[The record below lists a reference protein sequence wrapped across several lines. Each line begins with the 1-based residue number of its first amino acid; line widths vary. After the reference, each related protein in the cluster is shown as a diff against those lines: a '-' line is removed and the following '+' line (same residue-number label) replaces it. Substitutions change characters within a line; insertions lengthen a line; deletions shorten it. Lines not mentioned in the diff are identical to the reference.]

1 MTGASPRGR
10 THRIG
15 IVAGP
20 DAGHAFPA
28 FALAGL
34 FDAAGYGVVVYTGRR
49 WLDEASRR
57 GIRTLELPGLT
68 ALADDDDGDAGDKL
82 SGRAARI
89 ACALEPS
96 LVAEHIDL
104 VVSDAITV
112 GGGWGAELAGI
123 PWVECSPHPL
133 YDASRGLPPVGSGLA
148 VGTGL
153 QGRLRDSLMRVATAR
168 SIRLGER
175 QRSSARTSIGLP
187 GTPAPAARL
196 VATLPALEVR
206 RPDWPERTHI
216 VGPLLWEPTDEI
228 FTVPG
233 GDGPLIM
240 VAPSTA
246 ATGAGDMIDHV
257 LGGLAGLR
265 RDVRVVVSG
274 LGIDDSTVAA
284 ICVGAGLPAG
294 AVVAGLA
301 RQDQL
306 LASGAVDVL
315 ICGGG
320 HGILAK
326 SLTHGV
332 PVVTI
337 PGGGDQWEL
346 ANRVSRIGVG
356 ELVRPVTADTVTG
369 AVRTVLDDP
378 GYADRAASV
387 AASARGTVDPVTVI
401 DRVLGRSGAAPADR
415 TPIGS
420 TPCD

>member
-20 DAGHAFPA
+20 DASHAFPA

-175 QRSSARTSIGLP
+175 QRSVPGHRSDCPELRHPPPDWWPRCPRWRYAARTGPSGP
-187 GTPAPAARL
+187 TSS
-196 VATLPALEVR
+196 VR
-206 RPDWPERTHI
+206 CCRNLRTRYSRSR
-216 VGPLLWEPTDEI
+216 
-228 FTVPG
+228 

-274 LGIDDSTVAA
+274 SASTIRPWRRSV
-284 ICVGAGLPAG
+284 
-294 AVVAGLA
+294 
-301 RQDQL
+301 
-306 LASGAVDVL
+306 SE
-315 ICGGG
+315 
-320 HGILAK
+320 
-326 SLTHGV
+326 
-332 PVVTI
+332 
-337 PGGGDQWEL
+337 PGF
-346 ANRVSRIGVG
+346 
-356 ELVRPVTADTVTG
+356 RPVPWWRAWPVG
-369 AVRTVLDDP
+369 ISCWPRVR
-378 GYADRAASV
+378 
-387 AASARGTVDPVTVI
+387 
-401 DRVLGRSGAAPADR
+401 
-415 TPIGS
+415 S
-420 TPCD
+420 TY

>member
-1 MTGASPRGR
+1 MAGARADSR

-28 FALAGL
+28 FALARRL
-34 FDAAGYGVVVYTGRR
+34 EESIRPDGVSFGAVVYTGTR
-49 WLDEASRR
+49 WLDEAARR
-57 GIRTLELPGLT
+57 GIRALELPGLT
-68 ALADDDDGDAGDKL
+68 ARADDDDGDAGDKL

-96 LVAEHIDL
+96 LVAEGVEL
-104 VVSDAITV
+104 VVSDVITV
-112 GGGWGAELAGI
+112 GGGWAAELAGI
-123 PWVECSPHPL
+123 PWLECSPHPL

-148 VGTGL
+148 VGEGPL
-153 QGRLRDSLMRVATAR
+153 GRLRDAVMRTATAR

-175 QRSSARTSIGLP
+175 QRARARASIGLP
-187 GTPAPAARL
+187 HTPDPAARM
-196 VATLPALEVR
+196 VATLPGLEVR

-216 VGPLLWEPTDEI
+216 VGPLLWEPTDDL
-228 FTVPG
+228 FTVPEG
-233 GDGPLIM
+233 HGPLIM

-246 ATGAGDMIDHV
+246 VTGAADMVDHV
-257 LGGLAGLR
+257 LSGLGQVG

-274 LGIDDSTVAA
+274 LDIDDATVAG
-284 ICVGAGLPAG
+284 ICARAGLSPG

-301 RQDQL
+301 RQDRL
-306 LASGAVDVL
+306 LASGEVEVL

-346 ANRVSRIGVG
+346 ANRVSRSGAG
-356 ELVRPVTADTVTG
+356 ELVRPVTADAVAS
-369 AVRTVLDDP
+369 AVRAVLDNP
-378 GYADRAASV
+378 EHLTAARRIAV
-387 AASARGTVDPVTVI
+387 SAGEVVDPVWVI
-401 DRVLGRSGAAPADR
+401 DRVLRG
-415 TPIGS
+415 
-420 TPCD
+420 

>member
-1 MTGASPRGR
+1 
-10 THRIG
+10 
-15 IVAGP
+15 
-20 DAGHAFPA
+20 
-28 FALAGL
+28 
-34 FDAAGYGVVVYTGRR
+34 
-49 WLDEASRR
+49 
-57 GIRTLELPGLT
+57 
-68 ALADDDDGDAGDKL
+68 
-82 SGRAARI
+82 
-89 ACALEPS
+89 
-96 LVAEHIDL
+96 
-104 VVSDAITV
+104 
-112 GGGWGAELAGI
+112 
-123 PWVECSPHPL
+123 
-133 YDASRGLPPVGSGLA
+133 
-148 VGTGL
+148 
-153 QGRLRDSLMRVATAR
+153 
-168 SIRLGER
+168 
-175 QRSSARTSIGLP
+175 
-187 GTPAPAARL
+187 
-196 VATLPALEVR
+196 
-206 RPDWPERTHI
+206 
-216 VGPLLWEPTDEI
+216 
-228 FTVPG
+228 
-233 GDGPLIM
+233 M

-378 GYADRAASV
+378 GYGPGRVGRGISQ
-387 AASARGTVDPVTVI
+387 GTVDPVTVV

-415 TPIGS
+415 TPIGLDAVRLTEFTELMNAQFGVCRRPIRFSPTTFSWSSAADRCAGHRGRPRPPHGMGSQSAATS
-420 TPCD
+420 TCPANAGSPHSMMPVKALTSEDLRLWRTLACGEPRPVENLGLRETLFAGYRGPCQYCQ

>member
-1 MTGASPRGR
+1 MTGARAVSR

-28 FALAGL
+28 FALAQRL
-34 FDAAGYGVVVYTGRR
+34 EEATRPDGVGFGAVVYTGTR
-49 WLDEASRR
+49 WLDEAARR
-57 GIRTLELPGLT
+57 GIRALELPGLT
-68 ALADDDDGDAGDKL
+68 ALADDDDADAGDKL

-96 LVAEHIDL
+96 LVAEGVEL
-104 VVSDAITV
+104 VVSDVITV
-112 GGGWGAELAGI
+112 GGGWAAELAGL

-148 VGTGL
+148 VGEGL
-153 QGRLRDSLMRVATAR
+153 TGRLRDAAMRTATAR
-168 SIRLGER
+168 SIRLGEH
-175 QRSSARTSIGLP
+175 QRAHARASIGLP
-187 GTPAPAARL
+187 RTPAPTARM
-196 VATLPALEVR
+196 VATLPGLEVR

-216 VGPLLWEPTDEI
+216 VGPLLWEPTDDL
-228 FTVPG
+228 FTVPQ

-246 ATGAGDMIDHV
+246 VTGAADMVDHV
-257 LGGLAGLR
+257 LSGLGQLG

-274 LGIDDSTVAA
+274 LGIDDATVAG
-284 ICVGAGLPAG
+284 ICARAGLAPG

-301 RQDQL
+301 RQDRL
-306 LASGAVDVL
+306 LASGEVEVL

-326 SLTHGV
+326 SLSHGV

-346 ANRVSRIGVG
+346 ANRVSRSGAG
-356 ELVRPVTADTVTG
+356 ELVRPVTADAVAA
-369 AVRTVLDDP
+369 AVRTVLDNP
-378 GYADRAASV
+378 EHIAAARRI
-387 AASARGTVDPVTVI
+387 AASAGEVVDPVRVL
-401 DRVLGRSGAAPADR
+401 DRVLRG
-415 TPIGS
+415 
-420 TPCD
+420 

>member
-1 MTGASPRGR
+1 MAGAPPHSR
-10 THRIG
+10 TRRIG

-34 FDAAGYGVVVYTGRR
+34 LDDAGYGVVVYTGRR
-49 WLDEASRR
+49 WLDESSRR
-57 GIRTLELPGLT
+57 GIRALELPGLT

-96 LVAEHIDL
+96 LVAEAVDL
-104 VVSDAITV
+104 VVSDVITV
-112 GGGWGAELAGI
+112 GGGWAAELAGI

-148 VGTGL
+148 VGRGL
-153 QGRLRDSLMRVATAR
+153 RGRLRDSLMRGATAR

-175 QRSSARTSIGLP
+175 QRSRARASVGLP
-187 GTPAPAARL
+187 GSPAPAARL

-206 RPDWPERTHI
+206 RPDWPARTHL
-216 VGPLLWEPTDEI
+216 VGPLLWEPTDDL
-228 FTVPG
+228 FTVPV

-246 ATGAGDMIDHV
+246 ATGAGDMVDHV
-257 LGGLAGLR
+257 LSGLGGLD

-274 LGIDDSTVAA
+274 LGIDDTTVAA
-284 ICVGAGLPAG
+284 ICARAGLPAG
-294 AVVAGLA
+294 SVVAGLA
-301 RQDQL
+301 RQDRL
-306 LASGAVDVL
+306 LASGDVDVL

-346 ANRVSRIGVG
+346 ANRVSRLGAG
-356 ELVRPVTADTVTG
+356 ELVRPVAAPTVSG

-378 GYADRAASV
+378 RYATRAALV
-387 AASARGTVDPVTVI
+387 AASATAVVDPVTVI
-401 DRVLGRSGAAPADR
+401 DRVLGDRAPCR
-415 TPIGS
+415 QRPRG
-420 TPCD
+420 